1 MLNPNIW
8 SSYSILLLAGVFMI
22 VLFDLYAMVM
32 SVAGLNLSD
41 KNIKGWHHLSGDGKI
56 FLLTMSDH
64 CP

>member
-41 KNIKGWHHLSGDGKI
+41 KNIKGW
-56 FLLTMSDH
+56 
-64 CP
+64 